1 MKLAERIGVLRTGFA
16 RTFWVANVLELF
28 ERFSFYGSKIVLAV
42 FLAETVGLGPF
53 GVSLVG
59 LYGFAVYFL
68 PILAGPFVDRYGFK
82 KSLAACFAIFSL
94 GYFLIGLSGLPDG
107 AAARRG
113 RRDEDLGRLRPPDH
127 GDRRARSSS
136 RASSAPSRGRRRTRR
151 RRSATRSTTRS

>member
-1 MKLAERIGVLRTGFA
+1 MDLAARLSELKSGFA

-68 PILAGPFVDRYGFK
+68 PILAGPLRRP
-82 KSLAACFAIFSL
+82 LRL
-94 GYFLIGLSGLPDG
+94 QEEPRGLLRASSPSATSSSGSPGLPMG
-107 AAARRG
+107 SPSSTPSG
-113 RRDEDLGRLRPPDH
+113 RRPG
-127 GDRRARSSS
+127 
-136 RASSAPSRGRRRTRR
+136 SSAPS
-151 RRSATRSTTRS
+151 